1 MTDGGAGAG
10 RFADVPRAERPAS
23 PGVDYGVPAEGG
35 ELMPWSF
42 VEERLAAA
50 RTYWIAS
57 VRPDGRPHAMPV
69 WGVYLEADL
78 YLETSPR
85 TRKARNIA
93 SSPLVSVHLEL
104 GDEAVIVDG
113 MALDVRPER
122 SLGARLAAA
131 FAAKYEG
138 YDPKPDSWDGGGLY
152 AVQPH
157 TVFAWR
163 DMPTATRWRFT
174 AAPE

>member
-1 MTDGGAGAG
+1 MTDHDAGTG
-10 RFADVPRAERPAS
+10 RFAEVPIAERPSS
-23 PGVDYGVPAEGG
+23 PGPDYGVPAEGG

-42 VEERLAAA
+42 VEERLTAA

-57 VRPDGRPHAMPV
+57 IRPDGRPHTMPV
-69 WGVYLEADL
+69 WGVYLEQDL

-93 SSPLVSVHLEL
+93 SDPRVAVHLEL
-104 GDEAVIVDG
+104 GDEAVIIDG
-113 MALDVRPER
+113 VALEARPQR
-122 SLGARLAAA
+122 SLGERLASA
-131 FAAKYEG
+131 FAAKYPG
-138 YDPKPDSWDGGGLY
+138 YEPEPDSWDGGGLY

-163 DMPTATRWRFT
+163 DMPTATRWRFRPD
-174 AAPE
+174 PE